1 MLLPLLAGMKVL
13 MTSLMAARVCCCGG
27 QLKKMTD
34 RVEKNRKEVE
44 ATRGKYDAAL
54 SDLNAYNA
62 KYMEDMTE
70 VCSYMTVHAL

>member
-1 MLLPLLAGMKVL
+1 
-13 MTSLMAARVCCCGG
+13 
-27 QLKKMTD
+27 MTD

-70 VCSYMTVHAL
+70 VCSYMRCNCMYMYRYTVYS

>member
-1 MLLPLLAGMKVL
+1 MY
-13 MTSLMAARVCCCGG
+13 CYGG

-54 SDLNAYNA
+54 SDLNTICPRVGKAVSVRQQNPGA
-62 KYMEDMTE
+62 P
-70 VCSYMTVHAL
+70 